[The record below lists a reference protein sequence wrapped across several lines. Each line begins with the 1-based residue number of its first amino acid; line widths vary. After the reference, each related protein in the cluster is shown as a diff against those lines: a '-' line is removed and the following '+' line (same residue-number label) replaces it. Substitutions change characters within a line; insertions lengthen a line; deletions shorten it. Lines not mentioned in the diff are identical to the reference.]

1 MLLTPKDA
9 AGAAD
14 GGFIALTATLS
25 TAESVPA
32 TGVMLILG
40 IDKSIRTRDAFD
52 ALMATARRHRAI
64 LRMATAG

>member
-1 MLLTPKDA
+1 M
-9 AGAAD
+9 
-14 GGFIALTATLS
+14 
-25 TAESVPA
+25 
-32 TGVMLILG
+32 GVMLILG